1 MTLMMETKMSDRRT
15 SRRTLALAFV
25 LGIACTIGANALV
38 SSARANQ
45 PFMVAAL
52 EALRAAKGN
61 LIQAEPNKGGHRD
74 NAIQLVNQAIAQ
86 VEEGIAFAAG
96 R

>member
-1 MTLMMETKMSDRRT
+1 MSETRTPERT
-15 SRRTLALAFV
+15 SSRRSLAFVFV
-25 LGIACTIGANALV
+25 LGIACTVGANALL

-45 PFMVAAL
+45 PFMDAAL
-52 EALRAAKGN
+52 ASLRAARAN

-74 NAIQLVNQAIAQ
+74 RAIDLVDRAINQ

-96 R
+96 Q

>member
-1 MTLMMETKMSDRRT
+1 MTLMMETKMPDRRL

-45 PFMVAAL
+45 PFMDAAL
-52 EALRAAKGN
+52 ASLRAARAN

-74 NAIQLVNQAIAQ
+74 RAIDLVDRAINQ

-96 R
+96 Q